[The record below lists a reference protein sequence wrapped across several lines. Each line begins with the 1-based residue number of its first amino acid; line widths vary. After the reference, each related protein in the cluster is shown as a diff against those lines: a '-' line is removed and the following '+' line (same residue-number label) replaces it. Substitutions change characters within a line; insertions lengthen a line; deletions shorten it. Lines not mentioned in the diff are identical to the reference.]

1 MANHRHKTKNR
12 LVRWAL
18 FIFLMTIL
26 LALCAR
32 MGEMSEG
39 SDHFRGVDRVFE

>member
-1 MANHRHKTKNR
+1 MTKQKNYLNKTA
-12 LVRWAL
+12 RWAL
-18 FIFLMTIL
+18 FILLMIML

-39 SDHFRGVDRVFE
+39 SDHFRGVDRIFE